1 MMRWQIRSVERGV
14 RNNMAASTICVSK
27 PHDMDPYGGVAWL
40 LGEEESGRLRFD
52 YPVMG
57 GGRGIVTEVITLLG
71 DRSPGDEVLIEAGEP
86 DAEGRTP
93 WELCEVVFPADIRPP
108 GPVSSV

>member
-1 MMRWQIRSVERGV
+1 MMRWQIRSIERGV
-14 RNNMAASTICVSK
+14 RRNMAASTICVSK
-27 PHDMDPYGGVAWL
+27 PHDMDPYGGAAWL
-40 LGEEESGRLRFD
+40 LGEEESGRLRFE

-57 GGRGIVTEVITLLG
+57 GGRGIVTEVVTLLG